1 MGTMTVQS
9 AGVDW
14 EIRLAGLLA
23 NRYGDGTLY
32 LARNGERSLL
42 DLAIQRGFVSE
53 EGFVTRKGR
62 ALLARTGH

>member
-1 MGTMTVQS
+1 MQGTKQDLERQV
-9 AGVDW
+9 
-14 EIRLAGLLA
+14 AGLLA

-32 LARNGERSLL
+32 LARTGERGLL
-42 DLAIQRGFVSE
+42 NIAIQRGFVSE